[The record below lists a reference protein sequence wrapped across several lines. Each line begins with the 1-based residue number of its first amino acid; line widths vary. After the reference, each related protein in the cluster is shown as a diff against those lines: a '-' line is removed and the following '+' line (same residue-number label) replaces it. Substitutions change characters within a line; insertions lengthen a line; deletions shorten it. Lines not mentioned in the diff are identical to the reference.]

1 MSLFAGTDRML
12 PETAATRE
20 IWWTGMAVPGM
31 LLSIW
36 TVCGAVADLLEH
48 RRTVLE
54 TLAWIGLGKV
64 TCVMLMG
71 GIVIAVGLIAMGT
84 PEPINPENIESA
96 EQSVPLLLVLDFLIL
111 ALAILFW
118 AERRWVAG
126 DIHVLRRA
134 REERQRREAQR
145 ASVSRAD
152 ADPGDRAGHQPPG

>member
-1 MSLFAGTDRML
+1 MSLFAGNIRML
-12 PETAATRE
+12 PETAANRE
-20 IWWTGMAVPGM
+20 ILWTGMALPGM

-36 TVCGAVADLLEH
+36 TVCGAVMDLLEH

-64 TCVMLMG
+64 TCVLLLG
-71 GIVIAVGLIAMGT
+71 CIVIAVGLIAMST
-84 PEPINPENIESA
+84 PEPINPENIEAA
-96 EQSVPLLLVLDFLIL
+96 EQTVPLLLVLDAIIL

-134 REERQRREAQR
+134 REARVRKEHADEK
-145 ASVSRAD
+145 SLVRAD
-152 ADPGDRAGHQPPG
+152 PDPGDRAGN